1 MTAPSA
7 RGAMTGT
14 LCPWCHDSLF
24 ALAQVDDATRTL
36 IMDVHLTR
44 YHYMRTWS
52 AHPRDPGLHTKR
64 TFAQPSHSPITSQTH
79 PHPPQPSHSHPLAT
93 RATQAGA

>member
-24 ALAQVDDATRTL
+24 ALAQVDDATRTH

-44 YHYMRTWS
+44 LCQARHCI
-52 AHPRDPGLHTKR
+52 KR
-64 TFAQPSHSPITSQTH
+64 SRGVQLSQ
-79 PHPPQPSHSHPLAT
+79 
-93 RATQAGA
+93 QACKLKR